1 MPDEP
6 DRPARPDEPG
16 RPATTAADGATED
29 GATEDETAADGAVDD
44 VVEDADAGF
53 ERDPAELVRDGVAS
67 LRVATGVIVLKF
79 VAAAILAGLA
89 LLAPTRTQ
97 SFLAL
102 LGWAGL
108 TAYAA
113 RDLLLRERLRADATG
128 VVAVR
133 GFRRVELPW
142 SRVER
147 VRVDARSRLGARS
160 ELLEIDAGDDTILL
174 FSRYDLGVD
183 PDDAERALALVRRQ
197 NPGG

>member
-6 DRPARPDEPG
+6 DPPAPPGEPG
-16 RPATTAADGATED
+16 RPAGTDGSTAPHEATED
-29 GATEDETAADGAVDD
+29 GTADYLG
-44 VVEDADAGF
+44 EEDAGF
-53 ERDPAELVRDGVAS
+53 ERDPAELVHDGVAS

-97 SFLAL
+97 AFMAL

-113 RDLLLRERLRADATG
+113 RDLLLRERLRADSTG

-133 GFRRVELPW
+133 GLRRVELPW
-142 SRVER
+142 SRVDR
-147 VRVDARSRLGARS
+147 VRVDTRSRLGARS